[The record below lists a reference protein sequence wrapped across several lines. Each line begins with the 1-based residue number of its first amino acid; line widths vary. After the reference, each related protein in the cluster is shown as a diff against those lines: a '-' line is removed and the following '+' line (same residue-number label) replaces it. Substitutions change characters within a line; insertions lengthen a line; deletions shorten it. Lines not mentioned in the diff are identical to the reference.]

1 MAGKLRRLGNLNYS
15 HTDKWGGDF
24 YGAPTIPYD
33 PRRFSI
39 GMWDYG
45 DVRSCKMYKRLLQH
59 LPAGLAFERCS
70 IVRKPPTPEGGDVGF
85 TAIKGWFIK
94 EN

>member
-1 MAGKLRRLGNLNYS
+1 MARKLRRLGNLNYS
-15 HTDKWGGDF
+15 HTDKWGSDY

-33 PRRFSI
+33 SRRLSI
-39 GMWDYG
+39 DLWDHG
-45 DVRSCKMYKRLLQH
+45 NICSRKMYKRLLQY

-70 IVRKPPTPEGGDVGF
+70 VIRYLPPTEAGDVGL
-85 TAIKGWFIK
+85 TAIKGWYIK

>member
-15 HTDKWGGDF
+15 HTDASGCDY
-24 YGAPTIPYD
+24 YGEATLEFNPHRY
-33 PRRFSI
+33 SI

-45 DVRSCKMYKRLLQH
+45 NVRSCTMYKRLFHH
-59 LPAGLAFERCS
+59 LPAGLVFERCS

-85 TAIKGWFIK
+85 TAIKGWFIR